1 MSFKL
6 NDRLT
11 QGFLAGVVGWVPEAL
26 FTLPMYG
33 IFHLVKLRYL
43 DYAAILA
50 WGNSPQGLVQSL
62 FAEFVVII
70 FLGFLGILFTMLIKI
85 VFSDNFVFKGWL
97 FGAVFWF
104 AIFSIFAFFKIKGIV
119 GVVDFKTAFFNLV
132 GASIWGIAMTLV
144 LLFLN
149 RRYGVKN

>member
-11 QGFLAGVVGWVPEAL
+11 QGFLAGVAAWVPEAL

-33 IFHLVKLRYL
+33 LFHQVKLRYL

-50 WGNSPQGLVQSL
+50 WGNQPQDLLQTL
-62 FAEFVVII
+62 FAEFVVMI
-70 FLGFLGILFTMLIKI
+70 FLGFLGIVFTMLIKA
-85 VFSDNFVFKGWL
+85 VFSENFVFKGWL
-97 FGAVFWF
+97 YGAVVWF
-104 AIFSIFAFFKIKGIV
+104 GIFSVFAFFKIKGIV

-132 GASIWGIAMTLV
+132 GASIWGIAISV
-144 LLFLN
+144 NLLYLN
-149 RRYGVKN
+149 RRYGVKS